1 MIAVENFKRSDCKN
15 DRKLTKT
22 LDIFRFISERQN
34 IATANDT
41 NNLEHFVNYSV
52 CFCEFDEETK
62 EAKIPHMPIQS
73 VESVWSYA
81 LHFLIAGLLL

>member
-1 MIAVENFKRSDCKN
+1 MKELGNFKRSDCKN
-15 DRKLTKT
+15 YRKLTKT

-34 IATANDT
+34 MVTANDT

-62 EAKIPHMPIQS
+62 EAKIPQIQF
-73 VESVWSYA
+73 VESVWMDA